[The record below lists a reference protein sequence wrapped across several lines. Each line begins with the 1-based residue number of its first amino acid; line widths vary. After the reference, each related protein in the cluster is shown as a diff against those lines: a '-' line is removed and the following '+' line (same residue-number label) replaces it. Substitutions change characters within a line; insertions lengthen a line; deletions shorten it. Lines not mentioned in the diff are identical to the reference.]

1 MGSLQANFRKQYD
14 PWLRRLTEPG
24 VDLAEQLCNEIG
36 FVVSSTSDLEDYGLD
51 LETIRKIPVEV
62 EVSQVWSQSW
72 SKSYIDIPYSK
83 AIQVQKER
91 AEFWQFNKFMTHVH
105 VVHHS
110 VIKFVPYHDS
120 IRKGFGLK
128 KVRLNKKHD
137 GNQLY
142 TQEPFYRVPLD
153 QVMFYAVLEN
163 PGGKN
168 G

>member
-1 MGSLQANFRKQYD
+1 MSSLQANFRKQYD

-24 VDLAEQLCNEIG
+24 VDLAERLCNEIG

-51 LETIRKIPVEV
+51 IESFRKIPVEV
-62 EVSQVWSQSW
+62 EVSQVWDDKW
-72 SKSYIDIPYSK
+72 NKSYIDIPYSK

-91 AEFWQFNKFMTHVH
+91 AEFWQFNKSMTHVH

-110 VIKFVPYHDS
+110 VIKLVPYHDS

-128 KVRLNKKHD
+128 SVRLKEKHD
-137 GNQLY
+137 GRELY
-142 TQEPFYRVPLD
+142 TQEPFYRVPFTEL
-153 QVMFYAVLEN
+153 MSYAVLGD